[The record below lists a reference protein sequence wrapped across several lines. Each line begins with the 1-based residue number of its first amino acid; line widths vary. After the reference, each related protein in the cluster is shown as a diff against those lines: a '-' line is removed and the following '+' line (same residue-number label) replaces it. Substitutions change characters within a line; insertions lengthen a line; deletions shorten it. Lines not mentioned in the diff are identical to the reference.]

1 MTSIRKFLSLLIL
14 GLAVFS
20 FGASAADA
28 PKKPSGTVSINETQ
42 FALIIGG
49 STGGG
54 VLTYQGKKYPFKIG
68 GMSLGANVG
77 ASKLAATGEVYD
89 LTDVSKFPGTMMLK
103 RCWKDDGTMLD
114 RCWNDAGTM
123 LEQCCDD
130 AGTRLE
136 RCWDDAGTMLER
148 CWDDAGTMLG
158 RCWNDAGTMLER
170 CWKDA
175 GPMLA

>member
-89 LTDVSKFPGTMMLK
+89 LTDVSKFPGTFTKLESSITLGGGVGGTILK
-103 RCWKDDGTMLD
+103 NENGVIMRLTSTSEGLQFNLSASGVTVKLD
-114 RCWNDAGTM
+114 
-123 LEQCCDD
+123 
-130 AGTRLE
+130 
-136 RCWDDAGTMLER
+136 
-148 CWDDAGTMLG
+148 
-158 RCWNDAGTMLER
+158 
-170 CWKDA
+170 K
-175 GPMLA
+175 